1 MPTAAPRTTADRR
14 SGQGAGRDRHRPA
27 TTSPG
32 RGSGGPRPRA
42 RTRRRLPDPKRRLQ
56 AILILSLFVLSLVA
70 GRLVQLQGVDR
81 SNYAAMAERQR
92 LHTVALTAPR
102 GDIVD
107 RDGRPLAETVDARDV
122 YADPAKV
129 TDPTAEARQ
138 LAPVLGLPARTLR
151 DQMSKPTTFSYLSRA
166 VTPELAGR
174 VMDLE
179 LPGIGVLPTTKRLYP
194 AGTLASNLVGFVNA
208 DGDGVSGLE
217 ASYDK
222 VLAGRDGERTFETGL
237 SGSPIPDGQDVVRPA
252 LPGTGVQLTIDRDIQ
267 WEAQQAIAA
276 QVHAVHAD
284 SGTVIVMDPRTGRLL
299 ALAVAP
305 GFDPN
310 HYYDYP
316 LSALGDPAVSDVY
329 EPGSVNKV
337 ITMSAALQEHLV
349 TPRSPFVVPP
359 QLHYAGFTFRDAE
372 LHGTEHLTL
381 AGILAKSS
389 NIGTIEVARR
399 VGAARLYHYLRAYGF
414 GAPTGVG
421 LPGDGTGLLPALTQ
435 WTAST
440 LPTVSFGQGVGV
452 TALQVASVYAT
463 VANGGVRVTPQLVAG
478 TVDADGHR
486 HPVRAPE
493 RHRVISARVAAQL
506 RDMLEA
512 VTTNEGTA
520 PLARIPGY
528 RIAGKTG
535 TANRPNKYGG
545 YSGYTSSFVGFGPAD
560 KPQLLVEVVLQNPR
574 SGHFGGLVAAPVF
587 HQVMSFALQ
596 TLRIPPTGTRPPK
609 VKTTW

>member
-1 MPTAAPRTTADRR
+1 VRR
-14 SGQGAGRDRHRPA
+14 PPA
-27 TTSPG
+27 
-32 RGSGGPRPRA
+32 
-42 RTRRRLPDPKRRLQ
+42 RRFRVPDPKRRLE
-56 AILILSLFVLSLVA
+56 AILILSLIVLSLIA
-70 GRLVQLQGVDR
+70 GRLVQLQGLDR
-81 SNYAAMAERQR
+81 STYAAMAERQR

-102 GDIVD
+102 GEIVD

-122 YADPAKV
+122 YADPTKV
-129 TDPTAEARQ
+129 TDPAVEAAS
-138 LAPVLGLPARTLR
+138 LAPVLGVPARTLR
-151 DQMSKPTTFSYLSRA
+151 DLLSKHTTFVYLSRA
-166 VTPELAGR
+166 VTPALAAA
-174 VMDLE
+174 VMALE
-179 LPGIGVLPTTKRLYP
+179 MPGNGHPQLPGIGVLPTSKRLYP
-194 AGTLASNLVGFVNA
+194 ATTLASNLVGFVNA

-222 VLAGRDGERTFETGL
+222 LLAGRDGERTFETGL

-252 LPGTGVQLTIDRDIQ
+252 LAGTGVQLTIDRDIQ
-267 WEAQQAIAA
+267 WEAQQAIAS
-276 QVHAVHAD
+276 QVRAVHAD

-299 ALAVAP
+299 AMAVAP

-316 LSALGDPAVSDVY
+316 LTALGDPAVSDVY

-337 ITMSAALQEHLV
+337 ITMSAALQEHLL

-359 QLHYAGFTFRDAE
+359 QLRYAGFTFRDAE
-372 LHGTEHLTL
+372 VHGTEHLTL

-389 NIGTIEVARR
+389 NIGTIEVARK
-399 VGAARLYHYLRAYGF
+399 VGAARLYHYLHAYGF

-421 LPGDGTGLLPALTQ
+421 LPGDGRGLLPPLSQ
-435 WTAST
+435 WSAST

-452 TALQVASVYAT
+452 TAIQVASVYAT
-463 VANGGVRVTPQLVAG
+463 IANGGVRVTPQLVAG
-478 TVDADGHR
+478 TVDPSGER
-486 HPVRAPE
+486 HASPTPE
-493 RHRVISARVAAQL
+493 RHRVISARVASQL

-535 TANRPNKYGG
+535 TANRPNSDGG

-587 HQVMSFALQ
+587 HRVMSFALQ

-609 VKTTW
+609 VTTTW

>member
-1 MPTAAPRTTADRR
+1 MPTAAPPRARGSR
-14 SGQGAGRDRHRPA
+14 GAAGP
-27 TTSPG
+27 SG
-32 RGSGGPRPRA
+32 RGQRPGGPRPSGRIA
-42 RTRRRLPDPKRRLQ
+42 HRLPDPKRRLS
-56 AILILSLFVLSLVA
+56 AILILSLMVLSLIA
-70 GRLVQLQGVDR
+70 GRLVQLQGLD
-81 SNYAAMAERQR
+81 SSTYAAMAERQR

-102 GDIVD
+102 GEIVD
-107 RDGRPLAETVDARDV
+107 RVGRPLAETVDARDV
-122 YADPAKV
+122 YADPEKV
-129 TDPTAEARQ
+129 TAAATEAAR
-138 LAPVLGLPARTLR
+138 LAPVLGLPAHALALELA
-151 DQMSKPTTFSYLSRA
+151 KPTTFVYLARA
-166 VTPELAGR
+166 VTPVLAGR

-179 LPGIGVLPTTKRLYP
+179 LPGIGVLPTSKRLYP
-194 AGTLASNLVGFVNA
+194 AGTLASNIVGFVNA
-208 DGDGVSGLE
+208 DSDGVSGLE
-217 ASYDK
+217 ASYNK
-222 VLAGRDGERTFETGL
+222 LLSGRDGERTFETGL
-237 SGSPIPDGQDVVRPA
+237 SGSPIPDGHDIVRPA
-252 LPGTGVQLTIDRDIQ
+252 VPGTGVQLTIDRDIQ
-267 WEAQQAIAA
+267 WEAQQAITA

-284 SGTVIVMDPRTGRLL
+284 SGTVVVMDPRTGRLL

-310 HYYDYP
+310 HYSDYP

-337 ITMSAALQEHLV
+337 ITMSAALQERLV
-349 TPRSPFVVPP
+349 TPQSPFVVPP
-359 QLHYAGFTFRDAE
+359 QLHYAGFTFHDAE
-372 LHGTEHLTL
+372 VHGTEHLTL

-389 NIGTIEVARR
+389 NIGTIEVARKI
-399 VGAARLYHYLRAYGF
+399 GAARLYHYLHAYGF

-421 LPGDGTGLLPALTQ
+421 LPGDGSGLLPPLDQ
-435 WTAST
+435 WSAST

-478 TVDADGHR
+478 TVDPEGHV
-486 HPVRAPE
+486 HPSPRPG

-535 TANRPNKYGG
+535 TANRPNNHGG

-574 SGHFGGLVAAPVF
+574 SGHYGGLVAAPVF
-587 HQVMSFALQ
+587 HQVMAFALQ